1 MPKTIEI
8 IAEPPEHLSE
18 TMKTWWRSV
27 LEEFDL
33 ELSQIRT
40 LQLASEAY
48 DRAQWARESTE
59 ASGLVYVDRF
69 GQPKP
74 RPECGIARDNSA
86 LFARLVRELN
96 LDIEAPETRLPRS
109 PGRNR

>member
-1 MPKTIEI
+1 MQKTIEI
-8 IAEPPEHLSE
+8 ISEPPDHLSE

-33 ELSQIRT
+33 EAAQTRT
-40 LQLASEAY
+40 MQLAAEAY
-48 DRAQWARESTE
+48 DRAQAARESIE
-59 ASGLVYVDRF
+59 VSGLIFIDRF
-69 GQPKP
+69 DQPKP
-74 RPECGIARDNSA
+74 RPECAIARDNAA